1 MVTDDRD
8 NDAVDDEDTA
18 AARQPRLTAASD
30 RKPRPVDVIVM
41 S

>member
-1 MVTDDRD
+1 MVTDDKD

-18 AARQPRLTAASD
+18 AARQPRLTAASHI
-30 RKPRPVDVIVM
+30 KPRPVDVIIT